1 MKTTVRFTF
10 SFLLLIILISSCEKD
25 KPNCIEEDQ
34 VSYHNIEQKYK
45 DLVPFGQPGFS
56 MELTDS
62 ASGQKV
68 KFTFNGI
75 DSGYWEDK
83 VHNGNAN
90 CGWFYANNYQY
101 FHYNC
106 VSSNDSLLQLN
117 LFLLKQ
123 IGDAFYYSSYF
134 DLLTYDN
141 ATDQIGVIVEENGLI
156 LGIQFFNDLN
166 YSKFYPE
173 LEINNIKYKNVL
185 VSNINKGKNLPI
197 VYFNNVFGIIAIR
210 TPSKLFQLR

>member
-10 SFLLLIILISSCEKD
+10 LFLLLIILISSCEKD

-83 VHNGNAN
+83 IHNGNPN

-101 FHYNC
+101 YNYNC
-106 VSSNDSLLQLN
+106 VSSNDSLLKLGASLHN
-117 LFLLKQ
+117 LWEDLTGVSMNLQPNVGLLKL
-123 IGDAFYYSSYF
+123 DDYYYP
-134 DLLTYDN
+134 
-141 ATDQIGVIVEENGLI
+141 
-156 LGIQFFNDLN
+156 
-166 YSKFYPE
+166 FYPE
-173 LEINNIKYKNVL
+173 RSVNTIHPTFIHKITLNGISYDSVLIINRNWTDSKNQIFYNFKKGIVVL
-185 VSNINKGKNLPI
+185 RTKN
-197 VYFNNVFGIIAIR
+197 
-210 TPSKLFQLR
+210 QLWQQKN